1 MTEENEGGPARDKGR
16 AMNGGGAIR
25 RGARSR
31 VSVVEREGSQVNVA
45 RGRQGG
51 ATPDRESRNRLPVDA
66 GGGGAEM
73 DCVTTPAAAVQ
84 SS

>member
-45 RGRQGG
+45 AAKGAWRQR
-51 ATPDRESRNRLPVDA
+51 RE
-66 GGGGAEM
+66 G
-73 DCVTTPAAAVQ
+73 
-84 SS
+84 